1 MLLGITGPSGAGKG
15 CVTEVFKKL
24 GFEVIDADQVAREV
38 VRPGEPTLAAL
49 AKEFGG
55 DIIRDD
61 GSLDRR
67 ALAQKAFTSP
77 QRTQTLNGI
86 MHGEIC
92 RRMTGLAESY
102 AKAGKNCLFDAP
114 LLIEAGL
121 LKKCDACIAVI
132 APPELRIARL
142 TRRDGLTEQ
151 EIRTRLSRQH
161 DDEYY
166 TSRCQFTVINDGD
179 LSRLVEQTET
189 IARLLLHP

>member
-67 ALAQKAFTSP
+67 ALAQEAFTSP
-77 QRTQTLNGI
+77 QRTQTLNEI

-121 LKKCDACIAVI
+121 LEKCDASIAVI